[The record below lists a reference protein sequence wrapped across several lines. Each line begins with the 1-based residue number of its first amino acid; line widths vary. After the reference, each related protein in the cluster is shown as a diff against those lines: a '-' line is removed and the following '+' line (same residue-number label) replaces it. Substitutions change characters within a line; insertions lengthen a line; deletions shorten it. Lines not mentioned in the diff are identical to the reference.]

1 MESLNLSNTVASFDV
16 NEQNQLIKRW
26 APKVKRALKNSAR
39 IFDNGKTTSFVMRKG
54 RMEGKLADSITARIG
69 KKLGVA
75 ELVSFSF
82 ERHGV
87 FVHKGVGR
95 GYELQGNSVIRTAKG
110 GMDTPRIPV
119 PWFNPVLDLQVPLL
133 ANSIAEVNANAA
145 VNATN
150 LKIK

>member
-1 MESLNLSNTVASFDV
+1 
-16 NEQNQLIKRW
+16 
-26 APKVKRALKNSAR
+26 AR
-39 IFDNGKTTSFVMRKG
+39 
-54 RMEGKLADSITARIG
+54 LG
-69 KKLGVA
+69 KKIGVS

-95 GYELQGNSVIRTAKG
+95 GYELQGNAVIRTAKG
-110 GMDTPRIPV
+110 GMDTPRISV

-145 VNATN
+145 LNAVK
-150 LKIK
+150 LHIK

>member
-1 MESLNLSNTVASFDV
+1 MENLNLSNSVSSFDV

-26 APKVKRALKNSAR
+26 APKVKRALTNSAR
-39 IFDNGKTTSFVMRKG
+39 VFDNGKQTSFVMRKG

-95 GYELQGNSVIRTAKG
+95 GYEINGNAVVRTAKG

>member
-54 RMEGKLADSITARIG
+54 RMEGKLADSITTRIG

-95 GYELQGNSVIRTAKG
+95 GYELNGNAVVRTAKG
-110 GMDTPRIPV
+110 SMQAPRNPA
-119 PWFNPVLDLQVPLL
+119 PWFNAVLNIHVPKL
-133 ANSIAEVNANAA
+133 ANDIAVINANAA
-145 VNATN
+145 LNAVK
-150 LKIK
+150 LHIK

>member
-1 MESLNLSNTVASFDV
+1 MESLNLSNTVATFDV

-95 GYELQGNSVIRTAKG
+95 GYEINGNAVVRTAKG

>member
-1 MESLNLSNTVASFDV
+1 MESLNFSNSLATFDV
-16 NEQNQLIKRW
+16 TEQNEVVKKW

-39 IFDNGKTTSFVMRKG
+39 IFQGGKQTSFVMRKG
-54 RMEGKLADSITARIG
+54 RMEGKLSESITARLG
-69 KKLGVA
+69 KRMDVT

-95 GYELQGNSVIRTAKG
+95 GYELQGNAVIRTAKG

-119 PWFNPVLDLQVPLL
+119 PWFNPVLDLKVPLL

-145 VNATN
+145 LNAVK
-150 LKIK
+150 LHIK